1 MITFTLIYAHHFSV
15 ILPAIALGVLN
26 NKTTHGDIS
35 VHQVRSIIDI
45 QYLGTSKIPINL
57 SQLSLS

>member
-1 MITFTLIYAHHFSV
+1 MKTSTLIYVLYFSV

-45 QYLGTSKIPINL
+45 QYLGANNIPINL
-57 SQLSLS
+57 IQMSLP

>member
-1 MITFTLIYAHHFSV
+1 MLLNNTTYHYFSV

-35 VHQVRSIIDI
+35 VHQVR
-45 QYLGTSKIPINL
+45 
-57 SQLSLS
+57 